1 MIHWCSI
8 EEQNQIV
15 MTIKIAAFSRSLS
28 VLFFIALTSACH
40 QNQQTTVAV
49 NDTTKTVQSTP
60 KTSLLL
66 LPGQSA
72 GEISLGQDVIEVLK
86 ILGKADSSD
95 AAMQKT
101 VAFWY
106 QGHDRDSASFAIYT
120 ARDTSDHPLA
130 RIKQI
135 RLTSP
140 KYQTKDG
147 LGVSSPL
154 AALKNKFEFKK
165 INAVNDAGKKY
176 EIYDSTKG
184 IAFEMGQKGNCT
196 AIIIHPKNEP
206 LTATYLPLR

>member
-1 MIHWCSI
+1 MPHK
-8 EEQNQIV
+8 IV
-15 MTIKIAAFSRSLS
+15 AFSKYRLLP
-28 VLFFIALTSACH
+28 VLLFSILTSACH
-40 QNQQTTVAV
+40 QSQQATVAV
-49 NDTTKTVQSTP
+49 NDDSTKTAQSIPNTNF
-60 KTSLLL
+60 LL

-72 GEISLGQDVIEVLK
+72 GEISIGQDVTEALK

-120 ARDTSDHPLA
+120 ARDTGDHPLA

-184 IAFEMGQKGNCT
+184 IAFEMGQEGNCT
-196 AIIIHPKNEP
+196 AIIIHPENEP